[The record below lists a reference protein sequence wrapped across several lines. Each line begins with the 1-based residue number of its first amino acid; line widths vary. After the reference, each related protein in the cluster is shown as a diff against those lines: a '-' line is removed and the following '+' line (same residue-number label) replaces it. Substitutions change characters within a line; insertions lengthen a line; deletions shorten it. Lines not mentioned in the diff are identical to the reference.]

1 MNIRPKT
8 VKFLAENIT
17 IGSMLFD
24 IILSNVLQISLQRQE
39 KPKKNKQMGLYQIK
53 KLHSEGNHPH
63 NEKETYWM
71 WYLQIISKKG
81 VNVQNLYPG
90 GIN

>member
-1 MNIRPKT
+1 
-8 VKFLAENIT
+8 
-17 IGSMLFD
+17 
-24 IILSNVLQISLQRQE
+24 
-39 KPKKNKQMGLYQIK
+39 MGLYQIK